1 MDLILVIGRILF
13 GGFFLMSGINHF
25 TKLEAMTGYAK
36 YKKLPA
42 AKLGVLIS
50 GLMLVIGGLS
60 VILGYYADLG
70 ALLLAIFL
78 VLAAVI
84 FHNFWKETDATA
96 KQNEMLGFMKDIAL
110 AGAAS
115 TRQIARAPS
124 SKMVDS
130 VTRFL
135 PSLMRFHQP
144 PDSRHLETFA

>member
-50 GLMLVIGGLS
+50 GLMLVIGGIS
-60 VILGYYADLG
+60 IILGYYADLG

-96 KQNEMLGFMKDIAL
+96 KQNEMLGFMKDMAL
-110 AGAAS
+110 AGAALILFALVMKHGADLDFGWTLS
-115 TRQIARAPS
+115 AENI
-124 SKMVDS
+124 
-130 VTRFL
+130 
-135 PSLMRFHQP
+135 SLWK
-144 PDSRHLETFA
+144 

>member
-1 MDLILVIGRILF
+1 MDLIIVIGRILF

-25 TKLEAMTGYAK
+25 TKLEATTGYAK

-50 GLMLVIGGLS
+50 GLMLVIGGITI
-60 VILGYYADLG
+60 ILGYYADLG

-96 KQNEMLGFMKDIAL
+96 KQNEMLGFMKDMAL
-110 AGAAS
+110 AGAALILFALVVKHGTDLDFGWVLS
-115 TRQIARAPS
+115 AENI
-124 SKMVDS
+124 
-130 VTRFL
+130 
-135 PSLMRFHQP
+135 SLWK
-144 PDSRHLETFA
+144 

>member
-1 MDLILVIGRILF
+1 MDLIFVIGRILF

-110 AGAAS
+110 AGAAL
-115 TRQIARAPS
+115 IIFALVA
-124 SKMVDS
+124 KYGADLDFGWVLS
-130 VTRFL
+130 VENI
-135 PSLMRFHQP
+135 SLWK
-144 PDSRHLETFA
+144 

>member
-1 MDLILVIGRILF
+1 MDLIIVIGRILF

-50 GLMLVIGGLS
+50 GLALVIGGIS
-60 VILGYYADLG
+60 IILGYYADLG

-96 KQNEMLGFMKDIAL
+96 KQNEMLGFMKDMAL
-110 AGAAS
+110 AGAALILFALVVKHGTDLDFGWVLS
-115 TRQIARAPS
+115 AENI
-124 SKMVDS
+124 
-130 VTRFL
+130 
-135 PSLMRFHQP
+135 SLWK
-144 PDSRHLETFA
+144 

>member
-1 MDLILVIGRILF
+1 MDLIIVIGRILF

-96 KQNEMLGFMKDIAL
+96 KQNEMLGFMKDMAL
-110 AGAAS
+110 AGAALILFALVVKHGTDLDFGWVLS
-115 TRQIARAPS
+115 AENI
-124 SKMVDS
+124 
-130 VTRFL
+130 
-135 PSLMRFHQP
+135 SLWK
-144 PDSRHLETFA
+144 